1 MLRPWAGRVS
11 KAWLAILS
19 LPKSEF
25 RKSCTPWGSSA
36 VIQTAERHQ
45 RLETASAFLAGGR
58 QCAVSLRCCKS
69 ERGHLSVP
77 AYFLVLVRLSLY
89 EHTSSDWVG
98 F

>member
-58 QCAVSLRCCKS
+58 QCAVSLCTAVRVS
-69 ERGHLSVP
+69 EDIC
-77 AYFLVLVRLSLY
+77 LY
-89 EHTSSDWVG
+89 PHT